1 MRATSVILLA
11 ALLSAAC
18 SAPRPAGSGSSL
30 SEGEVRLLQAHYDG
44 AERELRARDVSRL
57 SPEQREIRER
67 LLDEF
72 RAYRERGE
80 FGVNLDFPEARVP
93 YFVDAGGRPC
103 AVANL
108 MLATGER
115 ALVEEIAATRN
126 HAWVAELA
134 SDPELGGWLER
145 CGFTVEEA
153 ARIQGPGGGGGPPMP
168 PPPPPPPAGPVAE
181 GPRAAARPASP
192 ASIDG
197 PRVAPNRPS
206 TPVGAPATP
215 GGSAPRGGPL
225 TPGEGEDWW
234 TWWEANRGEFLRPN
248 PFREGD
254 SPRTGDEIE
263 GPLPESVLEEH
274 RRGLIP
280 LLVGCLD
287 DAEPGVR
294 SSAAVALGKIA
305 GREAVPYLRQALGD
319 CNRTVRDAAILGLGA
334 SGAGEAVP
342 TLAGIAQ
349 GEGGERDSRGSR
361 DAGRFLAFLALG
373 AGRRSGLDP
382 RTDGVVA
389 AFLRSLE
396 GADEPAEEGALLYH
410 TLAPSRD
417 LLPFAVS
424 LATDR
429 RRPPSLRCRAI
440 ESLRSADDPETLAT
454 LLRLL
459 NGPNPDLRRSAALA
473 LGSFRHSLAL
483 QPLQTAFELEREPL
497 TRAFLLLAIG
507 RQGGPVAKEFLVHTL
522 RTGPSPLR
530 HWCALA
536 LGIAAREDGDRE
548 ARLAIR
554 AAARSE
560 KNRDV
565 LPAYFVASGI
575 ARDPEAADA
584 LRDALSTAS
593 DPRIRATAAIS
604 LAMTGNPGARE
615 ALLARLEKDP
625 CPWTRAAIGQALGL
639 VSDLRDVGTILRLAG
654 ELRDATHRATAA
666 YALGFHGTM
675 AAVEGLAGIVRSKET
690 APQVRSAA
698 VAALGIS
705 LGRPAGRTP
714 VTEGTNYTVLSS
726 RARDLARFA
735 L

>member
-1 MRATSVILLA
+1 MRTTSPILLA
-11 ALLSAAC
+11 ALLPAAC
-18 SAPRPAGSGSSL
+18 STPRPAGDGSPLPES
-30 SEGEVRLLQAHYDG
+30 EVRLLQAHYAG
-44 AERELRARDVSRL
+44 AERELRARDVSAL
-57 SPEQREIRER
+57 SPEQREVRER
-67 LLDEF
+67 LLDDF

-80 FGVNLDFPEARVP
+80 FGRNLEDPESRIP
-93 YFVDAGGRPC
+93 SFVDDGGRPC

-115 ALVEEIAATRN
+115 ALVEEIAASRN

-134 SDPELGGWLER
+134 SDRELGRWLER

-153 ARIQGPGGGGGPPMP
+153 ARIQGPMGNDIARTFSPG
-168 PPPPPPPAGPVAE
+168 AGPLGRRLPSQGRTAGVATIE
-181 GPRAAARPASP
+181 APRAA
-192 ASIDG
+192 
-197 PRVAPNRPS
+197 PNGPS
-206 TPVGAPATP
+206 TPAGARAT
-215 GGSAPRGGPL
+215 GAAPRGASF

-234 TWWEANRGEFLRPN
+234 TWWEMNRSEFLRPN

-254 SPRTGDEIE
+254 APRTGDEIA
-263 GPLPESVLEEH
+263 GPLPEGVLEEH
-274 RRGLIP
+274 RRALIP
-280 LLVGCLD
+280 LLVGCLG

-294 SSAAVALGKIA
+294 SAAAVALGKVA

-319 CNRTVRDAAILGLGA
+319 RDRSVRDAAILGLGA

-342 TLAGIAQ
+342 TLAEIAQ
-349 GEGGERDSRGSR
+349 GGGEHASRGSR

-382 RTDGVVA
+382 RTDATVA
-389 AFLRSLE
+389 AFLRSAE
-396 GADEPAEEGALLYH
+396 GADEPTEEGALLYH
-410 TLAPSRD
+410 ALAPSAD
-417 LLPFAVS
+417 LLPFALS
-424 LATDR
+424 FATDR

-473 LGSFRHSLAL
+473 LGSFRHPLAL

-497 TRAFLLLAIG
+497 ARAFLLLAIG
-507 RQGGPVAKEFLVHTL
+507 RQGGSAAKEFLVHTL

-575 ARDPEAADA
+575 ARDPEVADT
-584 LRDALSTAS
+584 LRQALSTSS
-593 DPRIRATAAIS
+593 DPRVRMTAAVS
-604 LAMTGNPGARE
+604 LAMTGHPGARE
-615 ALLARLEKDP
+615 ALLARLDKDP
-625 CPWTRAAIGQALGL
+625 CPWTRAAIAQALGL
-639 VSDLRDVGTILRLAG
+639 VSDLRDVGTLLRLAG
-654 ELRDATHRATAA
+654 DFRDATHRATAA

-675 AAVEGLAGIVRSKET
+675 AAIEGLAGIVRSKAT
-690 APQVRSAA
+690 APQGRSAA